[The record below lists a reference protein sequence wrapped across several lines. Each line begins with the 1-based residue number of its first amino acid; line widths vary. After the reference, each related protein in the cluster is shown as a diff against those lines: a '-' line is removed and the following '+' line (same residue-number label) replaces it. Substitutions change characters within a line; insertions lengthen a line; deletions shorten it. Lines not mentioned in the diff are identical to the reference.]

1 MRYVGSFAKRGL
13 QLSLQLYPLSFI
25 FNRIY
30 KQHKQIMKKIFITLI
45 SVFAALA
52 GFSQST
58 DNAYGPVKTK
68 ELKETIGQNY
78 VVIALDK
85 QDAKRGYT
93 TIKNIK

>member
-1 MRYVGSFAKRGL
+1 
-13 QLSLQLYPLSFI
+13 
-25 FNRIY
+25 
-30 KQHKQIMKKIFITLI
+30 MKKIFITLI

-93 TIKNIK
+93 TIKILNKTNHCRQQKRANI